1 MKKKTLLWILLIVIV
16 AIGSYFVWNTQ
27 SKKTAQDKEV
37 VKIGAVLPLTGNIA
51 FLGESGKN
59 GLLLAEQFIN
69 ENDLLKDNKK
79 VKFVFSDGMGIPKNS
94 INALQYLLDTEKINI
109 IFSIVSSVDVSF
121 IPIQKEKQFLF
132 LSHAT
137 HPSLSG
143 VDSLFFRHSPTVNQ
157 EVELIKKY
165 IGKNA
170 GTTVILNSSDD
181 YGFSFVEQMTF
192 LDFINPQNTFAFN
205 ATDQDFRSIC
215 LKALQK
221 KPSKVVVCGNGRDL
235 YRIINI
241 LQEQGYRNEIITT
254 LGFKVGGA
262 FEQIKKTAEFTYIDF
277 KETSISYK
285 YKAILDI
292 YKKRFNKEMTI
303 NEMIFFNSA
312 LLIVEAMNKSKR
324 NDIREIAKNISDINS
339 FEGLGESITIKP
351 TNDILPSIDLFFNKK
366 K

>member
-1 MKKKTLLWILLIVIV
+1 MKKKTLLWISLIVVI
-16 AIGSYFVWNTQ
+16 AIGSYFVWNAQ
-27 SKKTAQDKEV
+27 NKKTAQDKEV
-37 VKIGAVLPLTGNIA
+37 VKIGAILPLTGNIA

-69 ENDLLKDNKK
+69 DNDLLKDNKK

-94 INALQYLLDTEKINI
+94 INALRYLLDAEKTDI

-157 EVELIKKY
+157 EVELIKNY
-165 IGKNA
+165 IGENV

-181 YGFSFVEQMTF
+181 YGIAFVQQMTDS
-192 LDFINPQNTFAFN
+192 DFIKSKNTFAFN
-205 ATDQDFRSIC
+205 VADQDYRSIC
-215 LKALQK
+215 LKALQEN
-221 KPSKVVVCGNGRDL
+221 PSKIVVCGNGKEL

-241 LQEQGYRNEIITT
+241 LQEQGYKNEIITT

-262 FEQIKKTAEFTYIDF
+262 FEQVKNSAEFTYIDF
-277 KETSISYK
+277 KTTTVSSEYTT
-285 YKAILDI
+285 ILDD
-292 YKKRFNKEMTI
+292 YKKRFRKDMTI
-303 NEMIFFNSA
+303 SEMIFFNSA
-312 LLIVEAMNKSKR
+312 LLIVEAINKSQS
-324 NDIREIAKNISDINS
+324 NDISEIAKNISDIKS
-339 FEGLGESITIKP
+339 FEGLGESITIAS
-351 TNDILPSIDLFFNKK
+351 TNDILPSIDLYFNKK
-366 K
+366 